1 MTEHNGND
9 TTRMAELNPQQQQ
22 AVTHGLQPMISIGNY
37 MDFTT
42 KFLLGFGVVFELPLV
57 IGIAAKMG
65 LVAPQFLAKNRK
77 YAILAVFTTAAI
89 LTPTPDVFNQT
100 LMAVPMYLLYEIG
113 ILAAR
118 ILVRK
123 PAVTSQEATEGV

>member
-1 MTEHNGND
+1 
-9 TTRMAELNPQQQQ
+9 
-22 AVTHGLQPMISIGNY
+22 
-37 MDFTT
+37 
-42 KFLLGFGVVFELPLV
+42 
-57 IGIAAKMG
+57 MG